1 MDSRPVIVQNGQGS
15 GEPCLDANLLAS
27 YIDGRATPA
36 ERSSVEAHLARCDD
50 CYSVFSET
58 FQEQTTQAGPAPET
72 LVTWLWKRVSVVWR
86 MPAGLAPT
94 AQERW
99 TQAVPVPAP
108 AGTLAR
114 IGVGW
119 RMTAG
124 VAAAASIVLAV
135 QVYRTNTRQ
144 QEDGSLV
151 VALHELDA
159 AAGPHRT
166 FDGRLTGDRYRPLT
180 AAMRSGSTNTE
191 IPLEVREAAQ
201 KVELAA
207 QGNSPEM
214 RHALAIM
221 YLRLNQPQRAADV
234 AAPLEKS
241 SEAALQ
247 NDLAVAILAR
257 RSEGDAKRAM
267 DLLEQVV
274 AREPNRAEAWFNL
287 GLAAE
292 AAGDVT
298 RAGTAWARYLD
309 LDPSSQWA
317 AEARA
322 HLEKLRS
329 TATVDPREPT
339 KNDTPR

>member
-1 MDSRPVIVQNGQGS
+1 MDSRPYIVQNAQGS

-36 ERSSVEAHLARCDD
+36 ERTRIEAHLGRCED
-50 CYSVFSET
+50 CYFAFSET
-58 FQEQTTQAGPAPET
+58 FQEQGTQAAATEPVVTPAP
-72 LVTWLWKRVSVVWR
+72 RR
-86 MPAGLAPT
+86 MSL
-94 AQERW
+94 
-99 TQAVPVPAP
+99 
-108 AGTLAR
+108 
-114 IGVGW
+114 GW

-124 VAAAASIVLAV
+124 LSTAAGLSAAAAILIGV
-135 QVYRTNTRQ
+135 QVYRSNTLQDDRP
-144 QEDGSLV
+144 LAR
-151 VALHELDA
+151 ALLELDA

-191 IPLEVREAAQ
+191 IPLDVREAAL
-201 KVELAA
+201 KVQLAA

-214 RHALAIM
+214 RRALAIM
-221 YLRLNQPQRAADV
+221 YLRLNQPQQAADV
-234 AAPLEKS
+234 AAPLETS

-257 RSEGDAKRAM
+257 RGEGDAKRAM

-274 AREPNRAEAWFNL
+274 AREPTRAEAWFNL

-329 TATVDPREPT
+329 SPSIDRAEPT
-339 KNDTPR
+339 KK